1 VEKSDALARNPTDNR
16 ALSNVLR
23 EMAVNFAMQEESL
36 FHSVV
41 STDEETNLTESE
53 GSNDAAVAT

>member
-1 VEKSDALARNPTDNR
+1 
-16 ALSNVLR
+16 
-23 EMAVNFAMQEESL
+23 MAVNFAMQEESL

-41 STDEETNLTESE
+41 STDEETNLTASD